1 MFLKVKV
8 VIILM
13 NKLKFLLGS
22 LMIIGIVNTSSY
34 AADYIFTP
42 KVDSEYYYSPTSV
55 NLTTIKAP
63 NSNSYIQN
71 SMNYPTV
78 QYGDYANIIRNE
90 IFNSIQYT
98 SKNDVLRDD
107 GSIGTLR
114 ISEIDLNVKVYDG
127 TTSSSMKKGVGHFVE
142 TSYWNGNIGLAGH
155 NRGVNDNFGKL
166 KRLDKGDI
174 ITYKTEL
181 GTRKYEIFYVGQ
193 IGVSDLSRLN
203 SSSENMITLITCVED
218 QPLLRL
224 CVQAKELK

>member
-1 MFLKVKV
+1 MK
-8 VIILM
+8 

-22 LMIIGIVNTSSY
+22 LMIIGIVNTSY
-34 AADYIFTP
+34 ATDYIFTP

-55 NLTTIKAP
+55 NVTTIKA
-63 NSNSYIQN
+63 NNTNSYISSN
-71 SMNYPTV
+71 ISSPTV
-78 QYGDYANIIRNE
+78 QYGDYTNIIRNE
-90 IFNSIQYT
+90 ITSSVQYT
-98 SKNDVLRDD
+98 SKNDVLRED

-114 ISEIDLNVKVYDG
+114 ISEIGLNVKVYDG
-127 TTSSSMKKGVGHFVE
+127 TTSNSMKKGVGHFSE

-166 KRLDKGDI
+166 KKLSKGDV

-181 GTRKYEIFYVGQ
+181 GTRKYEVSYVGQ
-193 IGVSDLSRLN
+193 IGVTDLSRLN
-203 SSSENMITLITCVED
+203 PSSENMITLITCVEN

>member
-8 VIILM
+8 VIKLK

-22 LMIIGIVNTSSY
+22 LVIIGIVNTSY
-34 AADYIFTP
+34 AADYIFSP

-55 NLTTIKAP
+55 NITTIKAQST
-63 NSNSYIQN
+63 NNYISNNIT
-71 SMNYPTV
+71 YPTLK
-78 QYGDYANIIRNE
+78 YGDYANIIRNE
-90 IFNSIQYT
+90 IINTIQYT

-107 GSIGTLR
+107 GSIGTLK
-114 ISEIDLNVKVYDG
+114 ISEIGLNVKVYDG
-127 TTSSSMKKGVGHFVE
+127 TTSNSMKKGVGHFAE

-166 KRLDKGDI
+166 KKLSKGDI

-181 GTRKYEIFYVGQ
+181 GTRKYEVFYVGQ
-193 IGVSDLSRLN
+193 IGVTDLSRLN
-203 SSSENMITLITCVED
+203 PSSENMITLITCLEN